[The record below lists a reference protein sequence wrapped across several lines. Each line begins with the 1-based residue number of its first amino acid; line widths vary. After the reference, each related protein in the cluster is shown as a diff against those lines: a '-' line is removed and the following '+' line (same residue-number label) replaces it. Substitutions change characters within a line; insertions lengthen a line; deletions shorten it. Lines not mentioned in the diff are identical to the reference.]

1 MVDKNKPSK
10 SEYKPLFIA
19 HGDYGWESGLLTTP
33 SERASYLWQLAVT
46 YLDPKSAEE
55 KVKPFEK
62 HLERNNIE
70 YEYDDDYFSVHDAYY
85 YGDSVDGYVDH
96 ADDGAHIVKL
106 MQDHEGLFL
115 RFIYGDKSLVITGN
129 DNDDSYT
136 DEMVEL
142 GYATPSDRWEGCYD
156 MLASTKDVEIF
167 EKGN

>member
-10 SEYKPLFIA
+10 DKYTPLHIS
-19 HGDYGWESGLLTTP
+19 HGEYGWESGMLITP
-33 SERASYLWQLAVT
+33 SERASYLWQLAVS
-46 YLDPKSAEE
+46 YCDPKRAEE
-55 KVKPFEK
+55 EVKAFER

-70 YEYDDDYFSVHDAYY
+70 YEYDDDYFVDKDG
-85 YGDSVDGYVDH
+85 YGVDGYVDH
-96 ADDGAHIVKL
+96 EECGEHIVKL

-115 RFIYGDKSLVITGN
+115 RFIYGDKSLVVTGN

-142 GYATPSDRWEGCYD
+142 GYAIPSDRWEGCYD